1 MFQQPQ
7 SFSSMKKN
15 PNTNN
20 MNTTN
25 NMTNNPQ
32 QINYM
37 QQQQQY
43 MMMMDPNAMNQ
54 TVTSPTLL
62 QQQQQYMNMI
72 AATMMN
78 QQQLPSN
85 NYSKPPNTINNMNYQ
100 LQQQQQP
107 SSNISISNLPQSN
120 MIGSNN
126 NVTTTSTTK
135 SVSFNPSSTNLS
147 SSTASSNMTN
157 THSTSQLSAQN
168 INTINTKTKTLLNNP
183 NTSIIGNNPTISNNT
198 VSNTT
203 ANNATST
210 AATSA
215 SNNNNSLVSSTST
228 NTNTNTTTTTSNNN
242 TTRVKVVVRVRP
254 QVSEDI
260 SNSQIFGEY
269 PPCVATVKNTVIL
282 KRECYDDREFTFDKV
297 LEPTCSQDEMYKQ
310 VGKNIV
316 NDVLK
321 GYNGTVL
328 AYGQTGSG
336 KTFTIFGS
344 STDPKRIIKPNEN
357 IIDKYSGVIPRC
369 INQIFEHVQEYS
381 NNTEFRVFVSFM
393 QIYMENIMDLLDA
406 SKTNLPIR
414 EDPKNGVFV
423 EQLTQVQVN
432 EPYEVMQL
440 IKEGSKNRQVNSTNM
455 NKLSS
460 RSHVILMI
468 TVEQKSSSDKSVK
481 RGVLHIVDLA
491 GSERV
496 FKSGSEGQRLEEAK
510 KINKS
515 LSALGNCVAALTE
528 ENVYHVP
535 FRDSKLT
542 RLLTDSLGGN
552 AKTCLVATIGPSMW
566 NYDESYSTLHF
577 ANRAMNDPFSRKKAW
592 NLIHKMKKGR
602 AMILTT
608 HAMDEADYLSDR
620 IAIMA
625 HGQLKCI
632 GDSLSIKSQYGSGYN
647 LLVVANNG
655 YEKQV
660 VKTINQYLTNV
671 KIVSQSA
678 GNFIFN
684 VPKEQVNELGQLISY
699 LEKLTSE
706 NTLNNNGTSINGNT
720 NMIKD
725 WGISQTTLEEVYL
738 KVTQN
743 SEFSYKN
750 DDNAISMGNMSEI
763 AEEQELIEHNNTV
776 PNVVS
781 LNDVSEMTNNA
792 EE

>member
-1 MFQQPQ
+1 
-7 SFSSMKKN
+7 
-15 PNTNN
+15 
-20 MNTTN
+20 
-25 NMTNNPQ
+25 
-32 QINYM
+32 
-37 QQQQQY
+37 
-43 MMMMDPNAMNQ
+43 
-54 TVTSPTLL
+54 
-62 QQQQQYMNMI
+62 
-72 AATMMN
+72 
-78 QQQLPSN
+78 
-85 NYSKPPNTINNMNYQ
+85 MNYQ
-100 LQQQQQP
+100 LQQQP

-126 NVTTTSTTK
+126 NVTTTTSTTK

-147 SSTASSNMTN
+147 SSTASSNMTKS
-157 THSTSQLSAQN
+157 HSTSELSAQN
-168 INTINTKTKTLLNNP
+168 INTKTKTLLNNP

-210 AATSA
+210 ATTSA

-228 NTNTNTTTTTSNNN
+228 NTNTTTTTTTTSNNN

-577 ANRAMNDPFSRKKAW
+577 ANRAMNVKNHAIINEVVDFKILSGNLQKKINVIENEKVKLMERNVDLERQVNLLRSEISSLSKNSSSRKFMERGSWEDRERELIDKFGNVIRHLQMEIAKQNIMFNKAKNRQEQNNQSDESLERVIDGFLSVPNVKQRIIAKLVEQGEVKEISPW
-592 NLIHKMKKGR
+592 SEEKSPQR
-602 AMILTT
+602 ADDVVNSILRENSIDFNDNSNS
-608 HAMDEADYLSDR
+608 MDSNSLDSNSADSN
-620 IAIMA
+620 
-625 HGQLKCI
+625 
-632 GDSLSIKSQYGSGYN
+632 DSLRYDHQQEQQEQFEQYGEQDEQYSGDMN
-647 LLVVANNG
+647 EQQEEEEQFGGRGRRRRSLSSHGN
-655 YEKQV
+655 E
-660 VKTINQYLTNV
+660 
-671 KIVSQSA
+671 SQ
-678 GNFIFN
+678 
-684 VPKEQVNELGQLISY
+684 
-699 LEKLTSE
+699 
-706 NTLNNNGTSINGNT
+706 
-720 NMIKD
+720 
-725 WGISQTTLEEVYL
+725 
-738 KVTQN
+738 
-743 SEFSYKN
+743 N
-750 DDNAISMGNMSEI
+750 DDNSSYY
-763 AEEQELIEHNNTV
+763 
-776 PNVVS
+776 
-781 LNDVSEMTNNA
+781 D
-792 EE
+792 